1 MTKMRT
7 RKSKLKQNR
16 KMVNI
21 QNNNCLEIFTPSLID
36 TMSMP
41 TTPDHKEIVHG
52 KQASRK
58 CPFGD
63 HGSKR

>member
-1 MTKMRT
+1 
-7 RKSKLKQNR
+7 
-16 KMVNI
+16 MVNI